1 MRIDIP
7 TLQLVTAFVAFGAG
21 SMLLFSWLQNRRTVS
36 LAYWGAGYMMGAI
49 GGVLMLGRSVV
60 GDFVSIN
67 IGAAL
72 FVASYGLMWSGAR
85 IFAGRGVSLKLSF
98 AGGALWMVAAQFDV
112 FHTTPGLRMIVA
124 TALISAYLFAASIET
139 WRCDRELMARWPAIV
154 FMLLQAGFF
163 IGRIPF
169 ADRLP
174 FPPGLAT
181 EQLSWAPLFAF
192 VFLLNHFC
200 LAFLAVS
207 MAKERLE
214 LEHRRTASVDPLTG
228 VANRRAFFEAGDRLL
243 QRTLAEGRPA
253 AVLVLDLDL
262 FKTINDT
269 FGHQTGDRVLC
280 AFCDTAAATLRPNDL
295 FGRMGGEE
303 FACLLPGASSANAL
317 QVAERIRANFEG
329 RRVNVGSQVSTST
342 VSIGVAMAED
352 VGTDLEAVLGAADR
366 ALYQAKA
373 KGRNRVEQARP
384 SPPLAPALPL
394 HPEHVAA

>member
-1 MRIDIP
+1 MHIDIP

-21 SMLLFSWLQNRRTVS
+21 GMLLFSWLQNRRTVS
-36 LAYWGAGYMMGAI
+36 LAFWGAGYMVGAVGGLMMLARPVI
-49 GGVLMLGRSVV
+49 GDIL
-60 GDFVSIN
+60 SIN

-72 FVASYGLMWSGAR
+72 FLASYGLMWSGAR
-85 IFAGRGVSLKLSF
+85 NFAGREVSLKLALSGGVLWLIASQF
-98 AGGALWMVAAQFDV
+98 AV
-112 FHTTPGLRMIVA
+112 FHEIPGLRMIVA
-124 TALISAYLFAASIET
+124 TAVCSLYLIAAAIET
-139 WRCDRELMARWPAIV
+139 WRTDRELMARWPAIV
-154 FMLLQAGFF
+154 FLLMQAGFF
-163 IGRIPF
+163 LARIPF

-181 EQLSWAPLFAF
+181 EQLSWAPVFAF
-192 VFLLNHFC
+192 VFLLNQFC

-214 LEHRRTASVDPLTG
+214 LDHRRTASVDPLTG
-228 VANRRAFFEAGDRLL
+228 VANRRAFFEAGERLL
-243 QRTLAEGRPA
+243 QRTLAEGKPA

-280 AFCDTAAATLRPNDL
+280 AFCDTAGATLRPNDL

-303 FACLLPGASSANAL
+303 FACLLPGASTANAL

-329 RRVNVGSQVSTST
+329 RRVNVGGQVSTST

-352 VGTDLEAVLGAADR
+352 VGTELATVLAAADR

-373 KGRNRVEQARP
+373 KGRNRVEQARQP
-384 SPPLAPALPL
+384 SPPLAPAAI
-394 HPEHVAA
+394 HREHVAA